1 MCVRTQFSLSAH
13 ARNPHANIQP
23 MTHDDEPDIAAWRA
37 LLLTQNAVLRA
48 IEADLEGAG
57 CMPLTWY
64 DVLLELNASED
75 RRLRMQ
81 ELASRTVLS
90 RTRVSRLV
98 DELVA
103 EGYVSRAPDPA
114 DGRVSFAVLTP
125 AGRTVLRQAAP
136 VYLAGIRRHF
146 TDHLTATERSR
157 LVTTLGKVIA
167 AHQPPLEISRRRASS
182 PPAITRQPRRRP
194 G

>member
-1 MCVRTQFSLSAH
+1 VA
-13 ARNPHANIQP
+13 
-23 MTHDDEPDIAAWRA
+23 HDDEDDIAAWRA
-37 LLLTQNAVLRA
+37 LLLAQNAVLRA
-48 IEADLEGAG
+48 IEADLERAG
-57 CMPLTWY
+57 CVPLAWY
-64 DVLLELNASED
+64 DVLLELNATED

-98 DELVA
+98 DDLVA

-114 DGRVSFAVLTP
+114 DGRVSYAVLTP
-125 AGRTVLRQAAP
+125 AGRTALRKAAP

-157 LVTTLGKVIA
+157 LATTLGRVIA
-167 AHQPPLEISRRRASS
+167 GHQPPLEISRHRASR
-182 PPAITRQPRRRP
+182 PEPTRRQRRRP
-194 G
+194 R